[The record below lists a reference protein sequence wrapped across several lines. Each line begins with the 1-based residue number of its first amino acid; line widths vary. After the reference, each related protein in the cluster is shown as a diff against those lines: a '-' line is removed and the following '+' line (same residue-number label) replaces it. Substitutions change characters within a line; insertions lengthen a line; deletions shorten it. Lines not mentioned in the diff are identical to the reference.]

1 MNVKVKKKDRRR
13 SCPWLRKPSPAP
25 TAPGPAPTA
34 PAPAPTAPA
43 PTAPEDAPELWWKR
57 GHDKWGKYLPF
68 QRLNVDQVREA
79 ARKYFEH
86 AGVGACA

>member
-1 MNVKVKKKDRRR
+1 MNVKVKKKDRRG
-13 SCPWLRKPSPAP
+13 SCPWLRKPS
-25 TAPGPAPTA
+25 PAPTA

-79 ARKYFEH
+79 ARKYRYFEH
-86 AGVGACA
+86 AGGGACA